1 MLRNAAG
8 RARESLYRRTR
19 TPRASTRPASTFPG
33 APRPPPSST
42 PPPPRPSYFQAA
54 TIYPFILLS
63 AITSLALNLGHQ
75 RTARETE
82 SAHYRAQISV
92 LEAILARLR
101 MPRGAVL
108 SDTEQESIERELELV
123 GLGRGKD
130 KAVVDAETSI
140 REQTSW
146 TEVFF
151 GKKGKGYELDKDDT
165 DWEKVFHE
173 ADEAEKSRQSA
184 PPSASTP
191 DAALTPAPITAS
203 SPPSPP
209 PAPLAT
215 ATPPPVRASSAPA
228 TRAVY
233 L

>member
-1 MLRNAAG
+1 MLRNLAG
-8 RARESLYRRTR
+8 RARGTFQRRTHA
-19 TPRASTRPASTFPG
+19 PRASTRPSSTFPG
-33 APRPPPSST
+33 APPPPPPS
-42 PPPPRPSYFQAA
+42 PPLPPRPSYFQAA

-82 SAHYRAQISV
+82 AAHYRAQISV
-92 LEAILARLR
+92 LEAILARL
-101 MPRGAVL
+101 PRQTL
-108 SDTEQESIERELELV
+108 SDAEQEDIERELELV

-130 KAVVDAETSI
+130 KAVVDAETSV

-151 GKKGKGYELDKDDT
+151 GKKGKGYEAAKDDT

-173 ADEAEKSRQSA
+173 ADEAEKTRQ
-184 PPSASTP
+184 
-191 DAALTPAPITAS
+191 AALPTAPAPAPIPASVVAS
-203 SPPSPP
+203 SPPPPSPASAATPTPP
-209 PAPLAT
+209 PAPAQSKP
-215 ATPPPVRASSAPA
+215 TP
-228 TRAVY
+228 RAVY